1 MLFRKIKKSGFQEYQ
16 YISFGG
22 IYTIF
27 LYGKEIFRNLKIWY
41 MRKLKLFSEATKK
54 YFRQL
59 GGIVSGSTP
68 ARQSIG
74 TFFGGA
80 KNIGFDVYKGFG
92 YACINSRAENIS
104 KAKIYL
110 YDDREGRNDKEILK
124 HSFLD
129 LINKPNAKNQT
140 FREILFRISASLDLY
155 GNAYLFIHRGVGGK
169 PIGMYLLP
177 SKYVEIKLN
186 QAGTEVESY
195 IYFNGAKQ
203 TEYRKND
210 IIHFMIPDPDCN
222 YKGKAT
228 IDGFNLTLEIDYL
241 QNLYQRNFYK
251 NDASPGM
258 VIEVEREMMDAEFE
272 RFRDK
277 FRALYEGALN
287 TGKALFLDSGAK
299 AKPFQSQPKD
309 VEILKAREWIR
320 DEIMSIFRVPK
331 IILGITNDV
340 NRANAVQQLRTFND
354 NVIKPFAKLTIESK
368 FNSFLQENY
377 PGENLRLS
385 MEYDFE
391 NDRDLQLRAYE
402 LYMKYGITTIDEIRE
417 LEGFQKIN
425 GDKK

>member
-1 MLFRKIKKSGFQEYQ
+1 MKKF
-16 YISFGG
+16 
-22 IYTIF
+22 
-27 LYGKEIFRNLKIWY
+27 
-41 MRKLKLFSEATKK
+41 KLISEATRK

-59 GGIVSGSTP
+59 GGIVSGSASTG
-68 ARQSIG
+68 RSIG

-110 YDDREGRNDKEILK
+110 YDDKAGRNDKEILK
-124 HSFLD
+124 HDFLA

-155 GNAYLFIHRGVGGK
+155 GNAYLYIHRGIGGK
-169 PIGMYLLP
+169 PAGIYQIP
-177 SKYVEIKLN
+177 SKFVDIKLN
-186 QAGTEVESY
+186 SAGTEVESY
-195 IYFNGAKQ
+195 IYYNSGKA
-203 TEYRKND
+203 TEYPRRD
-210 IIHFMIPDPDCN
+210 IIHFLIPDPDCN
-222 YKGKAT
+222 YKGKPT

-258 VIEVEREMMDAEFE
+258 VIEVEREMMDTEFE

-277 FRALYEGALN
+277 FRSLYEGALN

-377 PGENLRLS
+377 PDENLRLA

-391 NDRDLQLRAYE
+391 NDRDLQLRSYE

-417 LEGFQKIN
+417 LEGFQKLN
-425 GDKK
+425 SK

>member
-1 MLFRKIKKSGFQEYQ
+1 MNKIKSISEVTKQ
-16 YISFGG
+16 YF
-22 IYTIF
+22 
-27 LYGKEIFRNLKIWY
+27 
-41 MRKLKLFSEATKK
+41 KK
-54 YFRQL
+54 L
-59 GGIVSGSTP
+59 GGIITGGAGSTK
-68 ARQSIG
+68 RTVGS
-74 TFFGGA
+74 FFGSGR
-80 KNIGFDVYKGFG
+80 NIGFDVYKGFG

-110 YDDREGRNDKEILK
+110 YEDKPGRNDSEILH

-129 LINKPNAKNQT
+129 IINKPNAKNQT
-140 FREILFRISASLDLY
+140 FREILFRISVSLDLY
-155 GNAYLFIHRGVGGK
+155 GNAYLYIHRGIGGK

-186 QAGTEVESY
+186 AAGTEVQSY
-195 IYFNGAKQ
+195 LYFDGGKSV
-203 TEYRKND
+203 EYSRKD

-258 VIEVEREMMDAEFE
+258 VIEVEREMMDTEFE
-272 RFRDK
+272 RFREK
-277 FRALYEGALN
+277 FRSLYEGAMN

-299 AKPFQSQPKD
+299 AKPFQTNPKD

-340 NRANAVQQLRTFND
+340 NRANALQQLRTFND

-368 FNSFLQENY
+368 FNSFLLENY
-377 PGENLRLS
+377 PEENLRLA

-391 NDRDLQLRAYE
+391 NDRDLQLRSYE

-417 LEGFQKIN
+417 LEGFQKLNKI
-425 GDKK
+425 